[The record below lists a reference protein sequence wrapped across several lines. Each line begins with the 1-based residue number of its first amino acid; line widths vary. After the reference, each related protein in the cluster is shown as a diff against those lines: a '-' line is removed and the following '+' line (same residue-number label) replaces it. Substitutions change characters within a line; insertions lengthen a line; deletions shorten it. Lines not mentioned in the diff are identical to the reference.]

1 MEIENKIW
9 LDDETLGY
17 IEEKHYFDKDK
28 YIDDIF
34 GYQEMLYE
42 IIEDKRDINNCM
54 SISEEESVY
63 QDILDYT
70 EDKFDNWNEEKFI
83 QYIKYLKKLVGDDK

>member
-9 LDDETLGY
+9 LDDKTLGY
-17 IEEKHYFDKDK
+17 MEEEHKFDKDK

-42 IIEDKRDINNCM
+42 IIEDKRDMDVFTIVFF
-54 SISEEESVY
+54 ISSM
-63 QDILDYT
+63 IR
-70 EDKFDNWNEEKFI
+70 
-83 QYIKYLKKLVGDDK
+83 